1 MTNAQEKMPTI
12 KTYNDF
18 VEQLNKIKEEC
29 SDIVISFYKYCW
41 LHEENSFD
49 LYKGLIIN
57 ELKPYGLQVFKVTE
71 EMNIIIRFKK
81 IAEAVIYIK
90 PYSIDFAIYKRRWY
104 VAVGKIYRNTENF
117 QN

>member
-1 MTNAQEKMPTI
+1 MQMVIIMTDTQEKMPTI

-49 LYKGLIIN
+49 MYKGLIIN

-71 EMNIIIRFKK
+71 EMNLVIRFKK

-90 PYSIDFAIYKRRWY
+90 PYSIDYAIYKRR
-104 VAVGKIYRNTENF
+104 
-117 QN
+117 

>member
-1 MTNAQEKMPTI
+1 MQMVIIMTDTQEKMPTI

-49 LYKGLIIN
+49 IYKGLIIN
-57 ELKPYGLQVFKVTE
+57 ELEPYGLQVFKVTE
-71 EMNIIIRFKK
+71 EMNLVIRFKK

-90 PYSIDFAIYKRRWY
+90 PYSIDYAIYKRR
-104 VAVGKIYRNTENF
+104 
-117 QN
+117 